1 MLFLL
6 IGIGVAVVALAHT
19 APFPFVLD
27 ALHASRVTWRMP
39 HAGGPPTIYLT
50 FDDGPNPAA
59 TPALLDV
66 LAAEQVR
73 ATFFLIERH
82 ITEETAPIVR
92 RISDEGHSI
101 ALHSHTRREMIRR
114 PEELATQLTAFAAR
128 LETVTGRPSC
138 RAFRPHAGWRSTQ
151 MLEGLR
157 QIDYQLIGWGFMLWD
172 FDWFRQRSVRI
183 VPRLVQ
189 RASPGDIVVIH
200 DGHHVDPRADRRY
213 AVDVAR
219 QLIPALRQKG
229 YQFGTICR

>member
-1 MLFLL
+1 MLFLV
-6 IGIGVAVVALAHT
+6 IGIGVAIVALAHT

-27 ALHASRVTWRMP
+27 ALHARRVTWRMP
-39 HAGGPPTIYLT
+39 NSDGPPTVYLT
-50 FDDGPNPAA
+50 YDDGPNPTA

-66 LAAEQVR
+66 LAKEEVQ

-92 RISDEGHSI
+92 RIVDEGHRI

-114 PEELATQLTAFAAR
+114 ADDFAAMLTGFAAR
-128 LETVTGRPSC
+128 LEGLTGQPPC
-138 RAFRPHAGWRSTQ
+138 RAFRPHAGWRSTE

-157 QIDYQLIGWGFMLWD
+157 RVDYQLIGWGFMLWD
-172 FDWFRQRSVRI
+172 FDGFRARSVRM
-183 VPRLVQ
+183 VPRLVG

-200 DGHHVDPRADRRY
+200 DGHHVNPRADRQY
-213 AVDVAR
+213 AIDVTR

-229 YQFGTICR
+229 FQFGTICP